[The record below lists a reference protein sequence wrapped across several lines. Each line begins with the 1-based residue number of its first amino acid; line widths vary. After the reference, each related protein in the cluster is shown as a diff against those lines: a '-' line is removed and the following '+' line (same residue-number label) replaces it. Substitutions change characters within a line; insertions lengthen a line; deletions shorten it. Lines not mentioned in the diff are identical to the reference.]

1 VLEYGGGSPQ
11 AQAELERLFAQRPDR
26 PAAARLAWMHHV
38 QTRDFRCVCALWRCG
53 VESMR

>member
-1 VLEYGGGSPQ
+1 MLEYGGGSPQ

-38 QTRDFRCVCALWRCG
+38 QTRDFRCVCALWCCG